1 MFLFKKKRRFYC
13 GHKSFWVGYTTEII
27 KRKTYDGYNI
37 QEKED
42 VKFYLKTSQNNE
54 SEYSMITRVFKNGII
69 LLKKNHNISLKKFE
83 SIDNVNGIMLPFVEE
98 VEPQIVM
105 FWQNN
110 DDEYFGP
117 SYNDGTY
124 NKTQSLLFDDYIE
137 AIPC

>member
-69 LLKKNHNISLKKFE
+69 RIKDHFGAVLLGSHFHRSVFYQFTLLEAGSLFLTISDRFHDKLRGK
-83 SIDNVNGIMLPFVEE
+83 GIHRL
-98 VEPQIVM
+98 
-105 FWQNN
+105 
-110 DDEYFGP
+110 
-117 SYNDGTY
+117 GT
-124 NKTQSLLFDDYIE
+124 NAVQPNRFLEGF
-137 AIPC
+137 